1 VAFVVKTLD
10 EACVLANRI
19 APEHLS
25 LNINKAW
32 GYLPRIRHAGAIF
45 MGRYTPPAVADYVAG
60 PNHVLPTG
68 GSARFFSSLGVD
80 EYVKRS
86 NVVAY
91 SQAALLKAKHAVVR
105 LARLEGFDA
114 HSQSMESR
122 WT

>member
-1 VAFVVKTLD
+1 M
-10 EACVLANRI
+10 N
-19 APEHLS
+19 
-25 LNINKAW
+25 NAW
-32 GYLPRIRHAGAIF
+32 DYLPRIRHAGAIF
-45 MGRYTPPAVADYVAG
+45 VGRYTPPAVADYVAG

-91 SQAALLKAKHAVVR
+91 SQAALLKAKRAVVR
-105 LARLEGFDA
+105 LATLEGFDA